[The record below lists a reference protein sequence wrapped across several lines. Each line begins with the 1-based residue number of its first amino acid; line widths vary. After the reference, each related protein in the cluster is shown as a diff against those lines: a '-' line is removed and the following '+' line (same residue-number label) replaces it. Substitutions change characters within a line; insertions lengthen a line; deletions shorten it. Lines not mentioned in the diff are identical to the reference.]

1 MRIAGPA
8 GDFGYVFVVSYGRS
22 GSTLLMGLLNAIPG
36 YRIRGENYNTLYR
49 LYQADA
55 AVAKACEKF
64 AGTEDLSPQSSW
76 YGTPRIRAHGY
87 RADLI
92 AAFVNNVLR
101 PERGDRVLGFKEIR
115 YTPLHMTDLDAYL
128 TFLLEAFPRARIIIN
143 HRDPAAVARSAWW
156 ADVRDAETKIRDA
169 DERLLAIP
177 ADDRHFHF
185 FYDEIDESLDNIRAL
200 HRFLGEKFDAA
211 AVRQVLGTRY
221 SPYPAAAQTTKPASS
236 GYA

>member
-1 MRIAGPA
+1 MREHVPQPVRKILSPLRRGGARLLRSGMHRVMRTAGPA

-101 PERGDRVLGFKEIR
+101 PERGDRVLGF
-115 YTPLHMTDLDAYL
+115 
-128 TFLLEAFPRARIIIN
+128 
-143 HRDPAAVARSAWW
+143 
-156 ADVRDAETKIRDA
+156 
-169 DERLLAIP
+169 
-177 ADDRHFHF
+177 
-185 FYDEIDESLDNIRAL
+185 
-200 HRFLGEKFDAA
+200 
-211 AVRQVLGTRY
+211 
-221 SPYPAAAQTTKPASS
+221 
-236 GYA
+236 